1 MYLTATRPDIMFAV
15 SLLSRFMHCASE
27 IHFQAAKRIV
37 RYIKGTTNYGIRY
50 IYCQNFKLLGY
61 SDSDW
66 AGSVDDMRST
76 TGFCFSFGSGVF
88 SWCSKKQDVIA
99 QSTAEAEY
107 AAATAAVNQAIW
119 IRKLLADLYMK
130 QNEPTQIH
138 VDNQAA
144 ISISNN
150 PVFHGR
156 TKHFKIKLY
165 FLREVQKEGEII
177 LHYCRTEDQTADVLT
192 KALSKARFEV
202 LRNKL
207 GLYSNQS
214 KEEIVGRVP

>member
-50 IYCQNFKLLGY
+50 TYCQNFKLLGY

-119 IRKLLADLYMK
+119 IRKLLADLHMK